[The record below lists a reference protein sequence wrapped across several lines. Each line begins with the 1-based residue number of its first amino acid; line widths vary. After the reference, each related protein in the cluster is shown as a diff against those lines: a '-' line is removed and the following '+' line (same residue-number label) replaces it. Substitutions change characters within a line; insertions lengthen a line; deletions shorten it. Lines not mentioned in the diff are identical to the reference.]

1 MLCMIN
7 IYSKVRKS
15 FLKYLDVL
23 MYEHKQSLKS
33 KLNAAMQEKQ
43 AEIKLG
49 GINHWGGGIVFR
61 KTA

>member
-7 IYSKVRKS
+7 IYSKFGRV
-15 FLKYLDVL
+15 LKYLDVL

-49 GINHWGGGIVFR
+49 HKSLGR
-61 KTA
+61 LCLKTA